1 MNALERCAPAVGGNC
16 TRVRKHSAGL
26 RAPKGFASSPPNSQ
40 AGLSII
46 SATYGHDQ
54 VLDRPFSAFPIDIP
68 ISSNLPAADGI
79 QPSFSWLFQARMI
92 DIYSFF
98 IARTMRKSTD
108 LAS

>member
-1 MNALERCAPAVGGNC
+1 LSVVPLQLAGIAPASAS
-16 TRVRKHSAGL
+16 TRQVCGRPRVSQ
-26 RAPKGFASSPPNSQ
+26 APPPNSQ